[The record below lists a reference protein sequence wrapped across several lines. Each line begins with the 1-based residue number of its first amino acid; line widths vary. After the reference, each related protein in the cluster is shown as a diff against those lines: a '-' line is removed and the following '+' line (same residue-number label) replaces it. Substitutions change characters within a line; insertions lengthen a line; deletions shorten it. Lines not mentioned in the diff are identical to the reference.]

1 MDAKLVIFSN
11 SNIGLAIIRGK
22 TPIIEGKNQGRVPA
36 RSAQMQ
42 AINFQSF
49 LHTFSFSRSS
59 VLHSEGQALRAC
71 SRKQFKGVPNILYV
85 RKRILSLSLGSK

>member
-42 AINFQSF
+42 AINFQCFPPHFF
-49 LHTFSFSRSS
+49 LLSQFRAAFGRAGFES
-59 VLHSEGQALRAC
+59 VL
-71 SRKQFKGVPNILYV
+71 
-85 RKRILSLSLGSK
+85 